1 MITESHQ
8 KKRNPKKVSTKGADD
23 AIEDEI
29 ASSFTLHCLHSIIL
43 AIILSIIGEFNI
55 DMEKLSDPP
64 DYLRI
69 RDVKE
74 LYMNFIAE
82 GLKDEENDHEE
93 LTSPLLVIAS
103 VNKSEF
109 RDKNISKY
117 TYQVCLKIAMLV
129 H

>member
-1 MITESHQ
+1 MHNHTISY
-8 KKRNPKKVSTKGADD
+8 
-23 AIEDEI
+23 
-29 ASSFTLHCLHSIIL
+29 IIYV
-43 AIILSIIGEFNI
+43 IGVFNI

-74 LYMNFIAE
+74 WYVNFIAE
-82 GLKDEENDHEE
+82 SLKDEENDHEE

-103 VNKSEF
+103 VSKSEF